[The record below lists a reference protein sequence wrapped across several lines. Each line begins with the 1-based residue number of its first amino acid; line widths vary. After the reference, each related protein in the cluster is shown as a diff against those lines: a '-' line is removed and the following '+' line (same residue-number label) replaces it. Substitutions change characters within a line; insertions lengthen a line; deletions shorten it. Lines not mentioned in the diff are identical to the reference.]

1 MPSHLPSSARHT
13 VLAPLDR
20 RGRVAEVERRLADAI
35 KGGVFGDGDQLPS
48 EAELAA
54 QLGVATVTLREA
66 LVGLRS
72 TGLVRTRRG
81 RNGGTFVHAPA
92 DTAHARL
99 LERLTE
105 LSVDDLRDISDH
117 RAAIAGAAAALAAGR
132 ASGSDLERLA
142 QHVERLARAG
152 TDAERRA
159 ADARFHVELAATTRS
174 LRLTHAEMEL
184 QTEAGALVWLAGGPD
199 GRDRALAD
207 HRAVLAA
214 VQARDAAAARERMI
228 AHVGTEMTA
237 VVALH
242 LERGAAPA
250 DGGARPDPAGRPARR
265 RAAPVARVK
274 ARAAEVLE
282 LVHATL
288 EDVFVDVADVRAV
301 VGALPDAPARADLGP
316 LRDRIHAIL
325 AKRPLLAGCGMVFA
339 PGALADAP
347 RWLEWWR
354 SPPAGAPV
362 FLDASLDPADPDF
375 YDYERAEWFTTPRD
389 TGRRWIAGPFL
400 DHSGTNEHILT
411 LTLPVLRDGAFL
423 GVAGADIA
431 VGGIEAIGG
440 AALAALDSE
449 AALVNHRGRVIATNT
464 PRRLVGTLWPGA
476 ERAWPPRGGDR
487 VVRDPRLQWSVVIAR

>member
-1 MPSHLPSSARHT
+1 MCQDVMPSHLPSSARHT

-92 DTAHARL
+92 ETAHARL
-99 LERLTE
+99 LERLRE
-105 LSVDDLRDISDH
+105 LSVDDLRDLADH
-117 RAAIAGAAAALAAGR
+117 RAAIAGAAAALAAQR
-132 ASGSDLERLA
+132 ASGADLERLA
-142 QHVERLARAG
+142 GAA

-159 ADARFHVELAATTRS
+159 ADARFHVEMAATTRS
-174 LRLTHAEMEL
+174 LRLTRAETEL

-325 AKRPLLAGCGMVFA
+325 VKRPLLAGCGMVFA

-375 YDYERAEWFTTPRD
+375 YDYESAEWYTTPRD

-487 VVRDPRLQWSVVIAR
+487 VVRDPRLQWSVVVSR